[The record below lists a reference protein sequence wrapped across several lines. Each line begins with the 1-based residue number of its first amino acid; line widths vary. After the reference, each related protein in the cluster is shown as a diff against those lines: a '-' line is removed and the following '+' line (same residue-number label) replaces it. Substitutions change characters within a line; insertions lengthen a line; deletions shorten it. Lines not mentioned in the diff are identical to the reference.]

1 MTMKTAK
8 IVVSDEELKELYNNR
23 KLRLKEIA
31 KMFDCSVS
39 AVSQRL
45 KKAGVQ
51 TRRPHD
57 YPTTEKQRLAWVEIG
72 KRGKGK
78 TMSHESRAKISDKNK
93 GRRKRSDYEFGG
105 HEKKRSDGY
114 ISVYVP
120 NHPHCRSDGY
130 VMKHILVIE
139 KSIGRYLNDGEC
151 VHHINHIRDD
161 NRIENLRLMTIS
173 EHMSMHMKERYE
185 KRRKEAC

>member
-1 MTMKTAK
+1 MGTTK
-8 IVVSDEELKELYNNR
+8 IVVSNDELKDLYCNK

-31 KMFDCSVS
+31 EMFNCSVS

-45 KKAGVQ
+45 KNAVIQ
-51 TRRPHD
+51 TRKPHD
-57 YPTTEKQRLAWVEIG
+57 YPTTEKQRAAWVEIG

-78 TMSHESRAKISDKNK
+78 TMSEESRMKLSAAKK

-105 HEKKRSDGY
+105 HEKKRGDGY
-114 ISVYVP
+114 IAVYVP
-120 NHPHCRSDGY
+120 NHPRCRADGY
-130 VMKHILVIE
+130 VMKHILVVE

-161 NRIENLRLMTIS
+161 NRIENLKLMTIS
-173 EHMSMHMKERYE
+173 DHMSMHMKERYE
-185 KRRKEAC
+185 KRRKEVC